1 MNKAI
6 EKEKMVEE
14 LNMKL
19 FLKNI
24 DKIEYYLFI
33 NFKNSIDI
41 NFDLK

>member
-33 NFKNSIDI
+33 NF
-41 NFDLK
+41 

>member
-1 MNKAI
+1 MK
-6 EKEKMVEE
+6 KE

-33 NFKNSIDI
+33 NF
-41 NFDLK
+41 